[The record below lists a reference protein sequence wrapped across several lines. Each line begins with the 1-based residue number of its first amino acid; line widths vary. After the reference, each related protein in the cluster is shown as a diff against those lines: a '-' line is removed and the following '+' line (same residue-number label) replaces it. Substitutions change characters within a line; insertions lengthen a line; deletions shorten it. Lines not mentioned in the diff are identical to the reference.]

1 MTSHTLFHR
10 PPGVW
15 CYLAMM
21 WLAALVSTMAAP
33 PHISQ
38 AQVPP
43 ITPSGLHTQV
53 SAPITV
59 PGGTQYTITGGTRP
73 GAGPN
78 LFHSFGQ
85 FGVPAA
91 NIANFL
97 NETALPTSNIL
108 GRVTGGNPSNIFG
121 TIQTSGFG
129 SANLFLM
136 NPAGFLFGP
145 TATLNIGGMATF
157 TTADSLKLADGTVFH
172 ATPNAAADALLSV
185 APVATFGFLGPRS
198 GPITVDHSTL
208 QMPEGKGL
216 ALVGGADQHR
226 GGATDRQ
233 GGAH

>member
-1 MTSHTLFHR
+1 MTHMTLFHR
-10 PPGVW
+10 PPGIW
-15 CYLAMM
+15 SRLAMM
-21 WLAALVSTMAAP
+21 WLAGLVSTLAAP

-43 ITPSGLHTQV
+43 ITPSGLNTQI

-85 FGVPAA
+85 FGVPTAT
-91 NIANFL
+91 IANFL
-97 NETALPTSNIL
+97 NETALPTANIL
-108 GRVTGGNPSNIFG
+108 GRVTGGSPSNLFG

-136 NPAGFLFGP
+136 NPAGILFGP
-145 TATLNIGGMATF
+145 TATVNIGGMATF
-157 TTADSLKLADGTVFH
+157 TTADSLRLADGTVFH
-172 ATPNAAADALLSV
+172 AAPNAAADALLSV
-185 APVATFGFLGPRS
+185 APVASFGFLGPRA

-216 ALVGGADQHR
+216 ALVGDAISIV
-226 GGATDRQ
+226 GGD
-233 GGAH
+233 